1 MVLEVWVGL
10 VHLRQLPG
18 ADHSISLFGKS
29 AYTWVACWAS
39 DVSTYETRV
48 SSVMAKYGLFVVEM
62 DDVEPF
68 REAEADGV
76 EEELAELAENAS
88 IDENYCIFGT
98 FHSYPSDN

>member
-1 MVLEVWVGL
+1 
-10 VHLRQLPG
+10 
-18 ADHSISLFGKS
+18 
-29 AYTWVACWAS
+29 
-39 DVSTYETRV
+39 
-48 SSVMAKYGLFVVEM
+48 MAKYGLFVVEM